1 DTYTS
6 ITMLTEA
13 RKVSDWFDLDIGVTI
28 DAHAIPFAEMFTAH
42 ATEQSHLMVNDRSY
56 FSLDHHDF
64 DTLRE
69 LLALAAALDGFTPE
83 NPQISRYQTALYEN
97 LEELADETAEDPAW
111 ADLMAGLRE
120 IDTIA
125 EVDVPTTLN
134 ADLRPYQVEGF
145 RWLTFL

>member
-1 DTYTS
+1 PTPDSSALPSPPSSPLSPYT
-6 ITMLTEA
+6 TL
-13 RKVSDWFDLDIGVTI
+13 F
-28 DAHAIPFAEMFTAH
+28 
-42 ATEQSHLMVNDRSY
+42 RS
-56 FSLDHHDF
+56 
-64 DTLRE
+64 
-69 LLALAAALDGFTPE
+69 
-83 NPQISRYQTALYEN
+83 QISRYQAALYED

-145 RWLTFL
+145 RWLTFLLEHRLGGILADDMGLGKTLQTLALIDHDRRLRNDAKRDSSPF